1 MDCKGGH
8 TSARNEMSGII
19 FRFRYW
25 VAKVIYEIIFFILV
39 RDGSWQEEV
48 FASLAPKAGDRVL
61 DIGLGSS
68 STAVSLALRYPE
80 AAFVGVDP
88 SSRAVEKARQ
98 TILRKNLRNIS
109 MVSMPL
115 QGNLPFDASSFD
127 KAVCML
133 GFHDRSP
140 EEKLRVAKEITR
152 VLRRGG
158 TLHVAD
164 FDKPEN
170 RGEGGILEFARRIS
184 GSAAAEPHMNGT
196 WTEYLTKSG
205 LVGVRRQSSHSIG
218 IGRIAVLKARKR

>member
-68 STAVSLALRYPE
+68 STAVSLARRYPE
-80 AAFVGVDP
+80 
-88 SSRAVEKARQ
+88 ARQ

-218 IGRIAVLKARKR
+218 IGRIAVVKARKR

>member
-1 MDCKGGH
+1 MTAQPSRKYEAPGLF
-8 TSARNEMSGII
+8 I
-19 FRFRYW
+19 RFRYL
-25 VAKVIYEIIFFILV
+25 VAKFIYDVIFVILV

-61 DIGLGSS
+61 DIGPGSS

-88 SSRAVEKARQ
+88 SSRAVEKARR
-98 TILRKNLRNIS
+98 TILRKKIRNIS
-109 MVSMPL
+109 MVSAPL

-140 EEKLRVAKEITR
+140 EEKLRVAKEIAK

-184 GSAAAEPHMNGT
+184 GPAATEPHMNGT
-196 WTEYLTKSG
+196 WTEYLAKSG
-205 LVGVRRQSSHSIG
+205 LAGVRRQSSHSIG
-218 IGRIAVLKARKR
+218 IGRIAVVKARKR